1 MRNMRQYIRA
11 INSTSLKIG
20 GGLTALAAVVAL
32 ALFAVQVVPASAQEP
47 ERCPFVVR
55 MTLGIYPPPNG
66 NLELS
71 LKDSGG
77 NHVELLTLPRG
88 LLEGPDRLYNGLG
101 PSHKPKYG
109 GIWITHTE
117 GTISP
122 NRTRHTRTLDG
133 HSNKATITGIS
144 TSHRDS
150 QLLVTHGLYQ
160 PERPVEP
167 TLRPEPQNPNQRIP
181 QMPAWKNPT
190 AAEQDTGGPAYWE
203 KWRAYPVPHRTSAHR
218 EQYVDEAALWRT
230 SLASVI
236 FAMPNSVWNTAN
248 NRIPPQ
254 AQESDRATW
263 PAGMENLVKR
273 IDAFWESVSE
283 YNADKAAWD
292 AEKLQYDADYAAYQM
307 ELAQYQE
314 TVSLLESSK
323 AYYLQLADERG
334 RGVIESGNKERGN
347 PFEASGRDRPTS
359 HADHLGWWRDDTHVP
374 ATVTVAFDHPRC
386 ADAVIPIDQAL
397 PLETNPVTLT
407 AFDREGY
414 RPAYIAPPPETPAME
429 ITPGSI
435 EEQLKLIL
443 ELLRDLHR
451 KLDLLSDAIP
461 VRWV

>member
-1 MRNMRQYIRA
+1 MLQA
-11 INSTSLKIG
+11 ILGINPTAFRFG
-20 GGLTALAAVVAL
+20 MGGLTALAAVVAL

-77 NHVELLTLPRG
+77 NHVELLTLSRG

-101 PSHKPKYG
+101 PSHKLKYG

-133 HSNKATITGIS
+133 HSNKATITGVS

-167 TLRPEPQNPNQRIP
+167 KPLRPEPQNPNQRIP

-190 AAEQDTGGPAYWE
+190 AGADDSGGPAYWE
-203 KWRAYPVPHRTSAHR
+203 KWWDYPVPHRTSAYR

-236 FAMPNSVWNTAN
+236 FAMPNSVWNTGN
-248 NRIPPQ
+248 NRIPSQ
-254 AQESDRATW
+254 AKESDRATW

-273 IDAFWESVSE
+273 IDDFWK
-283 YNADKAAWD
+283 YADRYPIEHDIWS
-292 AEKLQYDADYAAYQM
+292 AEKLQYDADYAAYET
-307 ELAQYQE
+307 ELVQYQE

-323 AYYLQLADERG
+323 AYYIQLADERG

-397 PLETNPVTLT
+397 PLETNPVTLA

-429 ITPGSI
+429 TNPGSI
-435 EEQLKLIL
+435 EEQLQLIL

-451 KLDLLSDAIP
+451 KLDRLSEAIP

>member
-1 MRNMRQYIRA
+1 MVVSQFEEEA
-11 INSTSLKIG
+11 QHDASNSQNQLHSLQDRG
-20 GGLTALAAVVAL
+20 GATALAAVVAL
-32 ALFAVQVVPASAQEP
+32 APFALHAVPAFAQEP

-55 MTLGIYPPPNG
+55 MTLGLHPPPNG

-71 LKDSGG
+71 LKDSEG
-77 NHVELLTLPRG
+77 NHVELLTLQRG

-101 PSHKPKYG
+101 PSDKPKYG

-133 HSNKATITGIS
+133 HSNKATLNGVS

-160 PERPVEP
+160 PETPVEP
-167 TLRPEPQNPNQRIP
+167 ALRPEPQNPSERIP
-181 QMPAWKNPT
+181 QMPAWK
-190 AAEQDTGGPAYWE
+190 TGGYD
-203 KWRAYPVPHRTSAHR
+203 WRSHFETGWGYPVPHRTAGHN
-218 EQYVDEAALWRT
+218 EDFVAEAGNWRV
-230 SLASVI
+230 SLATHYLN
-236 FAMPNSVWNTAN
+236 MPNSPWNNGNSKPIPSNESHDKSVW
-248 NRIPPQ
+248 PP
-254 AQESDRATW
+254 
-263 PAGMENLVKR
+263 GMENLVKR
-273 IDAFWESVSE
+273 IDDFWVYVSE

-292 AEKLQYDADYAAYQM
+292 AEKLQYDTDYAVW
-307 ELAQYQE
+307 ERYQE

-334 RGVIESGNKERGN
+334 RGVMESGNKERGN
-347 PFEASGRDRPTS
+347 PNEASGRDRPTS
-359 HADHLGWWRDDTHVP
+359 HADHLGWWRDSTTSP

-397 PLETNPVTLT
+397 ALETNPVTLA

-414 RPAYIAPPPETPAME
+414 RPDYISLPPEVPAME
-429 ITPGSI
+429 TTPGSI
-435 EEQLKLIL
+435 EEQLELIL
-443 ELLRDLHR
+443 ELLRELHR

-461 VRWV
+461 DS